1 MNRSLLWVVLAAFG
15 GAALISWFGTRQ
27 GWTEL
32 TIFLV
37 TAGFMGVLTAARRGV
52 TRPIMLFLIVL
63 QAIPVFG
70 LGTVALWAPP
80 IIAIGVAVMWRI
92 YIGRL
97 QRSTLAPRDD
107 NSVAPGAGGVVDQ
120 LLRLGFQLVG
130 SVDARGPD
138 YKTVFT
144 YLVSSDRRTFAVAA
158 DRVETLASLFGDGIL
173 VTIDRSS
180 TPVPPTEL
188 RQLVRADIPEL
199 YEAHKQALAVISGQG
214 HEPEHLAPARV
225 VERALEHE
233 RRSLRYLGDGPWWVA
248 AQMALGIIRRQPPDS
263 ARITDDRSSVDR
275 ILRWRQE
282 NNALARRDGNHRPR

>member
-1 MNRSLLWVVLAAFG
+1 VKRSLLWVVLAAFV
-15 GAALISWFGTRQ
+15 GAALISWFGTQQ

-37 TAGFMGVLTAARRGV
+37 TAGFMGVLAAARRGI
-52 TRPIMLFLIVL
+52 TRPIMLILIVL
-63 QAIPVFG
+63 QAVPVFG

-80 IIAIGVAVMWRI
+80 IVLVGVALMWRI
-92 YIGRL
+92 YIARL

-107 NSVAPGAGGVVDQ
+107 NRVAPGAGAVVDH
-120 LLRLGFQLVG
+120 LLKLGFQLVG

-138 YKTVFT
+138 YKTSFT

-158 DRVETLASLFGDGIL
+158 DRVETMASLFGDGIL

-214 HEPEHLAPARV
+214 HEPEHLVPARV
-225 VERALEHE
+225 VDRALEHE
-233 RRSLRYLGDGPWWVA
+233 RRSLRFLGDRPWWVA
-248 AQMALGIIRRQPPDS
+248 VQMVLGILRRKPLDS
-263 ARITDDRSSVDR
+263 ARISDDPISVDR
-275 ILRWRQE
+275 ILRWRQ
-282 NNALARRDGNHRPR
+282 ASSTLTTGDGSR